1 MIRNSNHQLLR
12 EFYYY
17 YVIFNTFILICQY
30 YRAIF
35 QQFLNKKEVM
45 QLKPPVAVSQLN
57 LCVRVKY
64 RSDKMSRTD
73 KNKIERY

>member
-1 MIRNSNHQLLR
+1 MTIREIYKNS
-12 EFYYY
+12 E
-17 YVIFNTFILICQY
+17 
-30 YRAIF
+30 
-35 QQFLNKKEVM
+35 QFLNKEEVM

-57 LCVRVKY
+57 LCLRVKY